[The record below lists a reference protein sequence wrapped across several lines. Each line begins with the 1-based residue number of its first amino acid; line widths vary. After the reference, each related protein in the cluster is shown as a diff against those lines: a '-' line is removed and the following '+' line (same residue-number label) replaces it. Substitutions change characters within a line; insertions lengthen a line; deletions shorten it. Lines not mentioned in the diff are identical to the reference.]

1 MRKVT
6 KNLLLGFS
14 AVLLILVIAVCA
26 LPFLIDPN
34 SFKTEI
40 AALIKDKT
48 GRDVVFEGDIKLSV
62 FPWVGVSTGKITVS
76 NKPGFQELPFITVTK
91 SDIKLKLLPLLS
103 QQFEVNNVA
112 LDGLSLYLIKDKQG
126 NGNCNWAELIA
137 PGPSSASAATRDP
150 KTVAPESALAAL
162 SVGGIAIQN
171 AKLNWDNQQTG
182 GHLEFANIQIN
193 TDKFVLGEPVKIAL
207 AMDVSGKEI
216 KFPGAVKVATELLVD
231 DKLENFV
238 FKDSHLDWQGANK
251 PASDQPLAATL
262 SAPNAEVNVKQQ
274 TLITSGL
281 QIQSGEI
288 KLTADIN
295 GEHILDKI
303 SLMGTIA
310 AAPFNPRL
318 VFKQWGI
325 ALPNMSDPKAM
336 TNLGVGFQFKA
347 NADQVE
353 LTDLDVALDN
363 SHGSGSVTVKDFTQP
378 SVLFDFT
385 VDTVDLDRY
394 LAPRD
399 KSNFASPGVAM
410 AAGTF
415 SVPLDWLKRLDTEGK
430 LVLGKMTFNK
440 MTMQDMQLTLS
451 SKNGLVNIGQT
462 ARQFYQGSYSGNL
475 NIDTHTD
482 KSTVALNESLTDVH
496 LEALLKAIKGK
507 TKLGGIVTA
516 TSQLQGQGNNMR
528 QLQPNFSGKVS
539 FFLKDGF
546 IKGFNLEKMI
556 ENSKNLVKGGNLGI
570 DAQHDQTAFS
580 EIKGTATIDKG
591 LLQNDDLIAKT
602 AKLRSTGKGNANL
615 DTGQLDYTLTTKLL
629 KAAAT
634 AAAPEQLHNTPIV
647 IHLGGTFDK
656 PTYTL
661 DVAALLTDKN
671 KAKIERFLD
680 KNKNKIDKLMNKLDK
695 KLGPGG
701 ASDLLKKIF

>member
-1 MRKVT
+1 MT
-6 KNLLLGFS
+6 KKLLLGFS

-40 AALIKDKT
+40 AALVKDKI

-76 NKPGFQELPFITVTK
+76 NKPGFQDLPFITVAK

-103 QQFEVNNVA
+103 QKLEVNNIA

-126 NGNCNWAELIA
+126 NGNWADLT
-137 PGPSSASAATRDP
+137 GPSPASANSDISNRDP
-150 KTVAPESALAAL
+150 KTIAPQSALAAL

-171 AKLNWDNQQTG
+171 AKIIWDNQQTG
-182 GHLEFANIQIN
+182 EHLEFANIQLN
-193 TDKFVLGEPVKIAL
+193 TDRIVLGETAKITL
-207 AMDVSGKEI
+207 AMDVSGKEV
-216 KFPGAVKVATELLVD
+216 KFPGTVKIITETLIDAT
-231 DKLENFV
+231 LENFV
-238 FKDSHLDWQGANK
+238 FKDSRLDWSGTNK
-251 PASDQPLAATL
+251 PASGQPLAATV

-274 TLITSGL
+274 TLKTSGL
-281 QIQSGEI
+281 QIQSSEL
-288 KLTADIN
+288 KFTADIN
-295 GEHILDKI
+295 GEQILGKPT
-303 SLMGTIA
+303 LMGTVT
-310 AAPFNPRL
+310 AAPFNPR
-318 VFKQWGI
+318 VAFKQWDI
-325 ALPNMSDPKAM
+325 ALPNMSDPKAL
-336 TNLGVGFQFKA
+336 TNLGLGFKFTA
-347 NADQVE
+347 NPGQVE
-353 LTDLDVALDN
+353 LTNLDLALDN
-363 SHGSGSVTVKDFTQP
+363 SHAGGSLTVKDFTQP
-378 SVLFDFT
+378 SVLFDLT
-385 VDTVDLDRY
+385 VDAIDVDRY
-394 LAPRD
+394 LASKE
-399 KSNFASPGVAM
+399 KSSFASPGMAL
-410 AAGTF
+410 AAGTLG
-415 SVPLDWLKRLDTEGK
+415 VPLDWLKTLNAEGK
-430 LVLGKMTFNK
+430 LALGKMTFNK
-440 MTMQDMQLTLS
+440 MTMQDMHLTLT

-462 ARQFYQGSYSGNL
+462 VKQFYRGSYSGSL

-482 KSTVALNESLTDVH
+482 KATVSLQETLTDRN

-516 TSQLQGQGNNMR
+516 TNQLQGQGNNIR
-528 QLQPNFSGKVS
+528 QLQANFSGTVS

-546 IKGFNLEKMI
+546 INGFNLEKMI

-570 DAQHDQTAFS
+570 DPYHDQTTFS

-615 DTGQLDYTLTTKLL
+615 DTGQLDYTLSTKLL

-634 AAAPEQLHNTPIV
+634 AAAPEQLHSTPIV

-671 KAKIERFLD
+671 KAKIERFLG
-680 KNKNKIDKLMNKLDK
+680 KNKIKIDKLMDKLDK